1 MNTFENFELL
11 RTSFIKAKSKIVN
24 KGRNFIASLCLRLK
38 LVPEKLYYV
47 TVQKCTARNPI
58 PPFTYIF

>member
-24 KGRNFIASLCLRLK
+24 KGRNFIALLCLRLK
-38 LVPEKLYYV
+38 LVPEKFY
-47 TVQKCTARNPI
+47 
-58 PPFTYIF
+58 